1 MYMNLK
7 PNKHK
12 IYNIFK
18 HNNHDI
24 TGVHH
29 GWNLPPP
36 PPPPFIKGWRCE
48 LGVQNFLLEKGDKP
62 VKERGGGGG

>member
-29 GWNLPPP
+29 GWNLHPPLP
-36 PPPPFIKGWRCE
+36 
-48 LGVQNFLLEKGDKP
+48 LLKD
-62 VKERGGGGG
+62 GGASWGYKVFCWKREINL